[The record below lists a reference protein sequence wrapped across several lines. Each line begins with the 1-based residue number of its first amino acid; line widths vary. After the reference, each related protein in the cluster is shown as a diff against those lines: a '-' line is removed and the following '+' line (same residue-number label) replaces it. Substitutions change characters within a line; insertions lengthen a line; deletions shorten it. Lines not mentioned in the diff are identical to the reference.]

1 MNSPGISLFTGG
13 LLLLFVSACSPKVST
28 SISKHYD
35 ALDYRE
41 EVAVWMPGD
50 DSPKDAEV
58 IGTVKIGDSGFSTDC
73 GLDVAIEKAKDEAR
87 KAGGNAIKIT
97 RHQPPSF
104 WTSSCHRIRAD
115 ILKIDA
121 SGIIKADEPAPSL
134 PADADYALLHVYRA
148 SGTGPLI
155 SFDLHLGD
163 TVICRVKNKWK
174 ETIMIRK
181 EGLNSLWAKTE
192 SKAEIPVKI
201 EFGNEYYIRCSVAMG
216 AFVGRPR
223 LELVDRKAGKIEFD
237 AIENKN

>member
-1 MNSPGISLFTGG
+1 MNSLRISLFAGG
-13 LLLLFVSACSPKVST
+13 LLLLFISACSPKVST
-28 SISKHYD
+28 SISKHYA

-41 EVAVWMPGD
+41 EVIVFMPGD
-50 DSPKDAEV
+50 DFPADAEV
-58 IGTVKIGDSGFSTDC
+58 VGTVKIGDSGFSTDC

-121 SGIIKADEPAPSL
+121 SGIVKADEPASAL
-134 PADADYALLHVYRA
+134 PPDAGYALLHVYRA
-148 SGTGPLI
+148 SGTGPLV

-174 ETIMIRK
+174 QTIMIKK
-181 EGLNSLWAKTE
+181 EGLNTLWAKTE

-223 LELVDRKAGKIEFD
+223 LELVDRKTGKIEFD
-237 AIENKN
+237 TIENKD

>member
-1 MNSPGISLFTGG
+1 MSSPGISLFIGG
-13 LLLLFVSACSPKVST
+13 LMLLLTSSCSPKVST
-28 SISKHYD
+28 SISKHYA

-41 EVAVWMPGD
+41 EVAVFMPAD
-50 DSPKDAEV
+50 DFPADAEV
-58 IGTVKIGDSGFSTDC
+58 VGTVKIGDSGFSTDC
-73 GLDVAIEKAKDEAR
+73 GLDVAIEKAKEEAR
-87 KAGGNAIKIT
+87 KAGGNAIKVT

-104 WTSSCHRIRAD
+104 WTSSCHRIKAD
-115 ILKIDA
+115 ILRIDA
-121 SGIIKADEPAPSL
+121 SVIAIADEPAPAL

-155 SFDLHLGD
+155 SFDLYLGD

-174 ETIMIRK
+174 ETVMVKK

-201 EFGNEYYIRCSVAMG
+201 EFGKEYYIRCSVVMG
-216 AFVGRPR
+216 AFVGRPK

-237 AIENKN
+237 TIENKN

>member
-1 MNSPGISLFTGG
+1 MSSPGISLFIGG
-13 LLLLFVSACSPKVST
+13 LLLLLTSSCSPKVST
-28 SISKHYD
+28 SISKHYA

-41 EVAVWMPGD
+41 EVTVFMPVD
-50 DSPKDAEV
+50 DFPADAEV
-58 IGTVKIGDSGFSTDC
+58 VGTVKIGDSGFSTDC
-73 GLDVAIEKAKDEAR
+73 GLDVAIEKAKEEAR

-104 WTSSCHRIRAD
+104 WTSSCHRIKAD

-121 SGIIKADEPAPSL
+121 SGIIKADEPVPAL
-134 PADADYALLHVYRA
+134 PADADYALLHVYRT

-155 SFDLHLGD
+155 SFDLYLGD

-174 ETIMIRK
+174 QTIMVKK

-192 SKAEIPVKI
+192 SKTEIPVKI
-201 EFGNEYYIRCSVAMG
+201 EFGKEYYIRCSVAMG

-237 AIENKN
+237 TIENKN